1 MMKYCSKCLLLLFF
15 LSLGISG
22 MAQSNKWRDIYK
34 VKKKDTLF
42 GIAKKYEISLVDLM
56 DANPDMKKEGYEL
69 KKGDMIFIPFDKTEE
84 QKAEEAKK
92 AAEAERIKLYGANDV
107 RNRAIRVGVML
118 PLHNV
123 DGDGRRMVEYY
134 RGILM
139 ACDSL
144 KKQGISTNVFAWN
157 VPIDADIRQTLLE
170 KNADNCDIIFGPLY
184 TKQVNALSE
193 FCRTYNIK
201 MVIPFSING
210 NAVETNPQI
219 FQVYQSVS
227 NLNADAI
234 NAFMERFPNH
244 HPVFIDCNDSTSQKG
259 NFTSGLRKQL
269 EAKGVKYSITNLRSP
284 DDAFARAFSAS
295 QQNVVILNT
304 ARSPQLN
311 STLARLNTLTGA
323 NPNLSISMYGYT
335 EWLMY
340 TKVYTSYF
348 HKYEAYIPTT
358 FYYNANSLQT
368 QQLEANY
375 KKWFNGE
382 MQPSL
387 PRFAITGFDQ
397 ANFFLRGLHQ
407 YGTDFK
413 GLKSQRVYS
422 HLQTPL
428 IFKQT
433 NAMGGMQN
441 EAFMLVHYT
450 KDNRIESINY

>member
-1 MMKYCSKCLLLLFF
+1 MKFISKCILLVFLLSTGFPV
-15 LSLGISG
+15 
-22 MAQSNKWRDIYK
+22 MAQTNKWRDIYK
-34 VKKKDTLF
+34 AKKKDTLF
-42 GIAKKYEISLVDLM
+42 GIAKKYDITLVELM

-69 KKGDMIFIPFDKTEE
+69 KKGDMIFIPFEKTEA

-92 AAEAERIKLYGANDV
+92 AAEAEKLKLYGPNDV

-123 DGDGRRMVEYY
+123 DGDGRRMVEFY

-139 ACDSL
+139 ACDTL
-144 KKQGISTNVFAWN
+144 KKQGISTEIFAWN

-210 NAVETNPQI
+210 RTVDTNPQI

-227 NLNADAI
+227 KLNNDAI
-234 NAFMERFPNH
+234 NAFLERFPNH
-244 HPVFIDCNDSTSQKG
+244 HPVFVDCNDSTSQKG
-259 NFTSGLRKQL
+259 IFTKGLREQL
-269 EAKGVKYSITNLRSP
+269 DAKGVKYSITNLKSP
-284 DDAFARAFSAS
+284 DDAFARAFSTS
-295 QQNVVILNT
+295 QPNVVILNT

-311 STLARLNTLTGA
+311 STLARLNAIRAGTPTLK
-323 NPNLSISMYGYT
+323 ISMYGYT

-340 TKVYTSYF
+340 TRVYTEYF
-348 HKYEAYIPTT
+348 HKYDAYIPTT
-358 FYYNANSLQT
+358 FYYNAKSTLT
-368 QQLEANY
+368 QQLESKY
-375 KKWFNGE
+375 KQWFKID
-382 MQPSL
+382 MQQSL
-387 PRFAITGFDQ
+387 PRFALTGYDQ
-397 ANFFLRGLHQ
+397 ANFFLKGLHQ
-407 YGTDFK
+407 HGVDFK
-413 GLKSQRVYS
+413 GTKAQNVYS
-422 HLQTPL
+422 HVQTPL
-428 IFKQT
+428 NFKQT

-450 KDNRIESINY
+450 VDNRIESINY

>member
-1 MMKYCSKCLLLLFF
+1 MKLFSKCILLAFLFS
-15 LSLGISG
+15 LSLPT
-22 MAQSNKWRDIYK
+22 MAQTNKWRDIYK
-34 VKKKDTLF
+34 AKKKDTLF
-42 GIAKKYEISLVDLM
+42 GIAKKYEISLVELM
-56 DANPDMKKEGYEL
+56 EANPDMKKEGYEL
-69 KKGDMIFIPFDKTEE
+69 KKGDMIFIPFQKTEE
-84 QKAEEAKK
+84 QRAAEAKK
-92 AAEAERIKLYGANDV
+92 AAEEEKIKLYGANDV

-139 ACDSL
+139 ACESL
-144 KKQGISTNVFAWN
+144 KAQGISTNVFAWN

-184 TKQVNALSE
+184 TKQVNALAE

-210 NAVETNPQI
+210 RTVDTNPQI

-227 NLNADAI
+227 DLNNDAI
-234 NAFMERFPNH
+234 KAFLERFPNH

-259 NFTSGLRKQL
+259 IFTSGLRKQL
-269 EAKGVKYSITNLRSP
+269 EAKGVNYSITNLKSP
-284 DDAFARAFSAS
+284 DDAFARAFSTS

-311 STLARLNTLTGA
+311 STLARLNTLTAA
-323 NPNLSISMYGYT
+323 NPGLMISMYGYT

-340 TKVYTSYF
+340 TKVYTNYY

-358 FYYNANSLQT
+358 FYYNANSTKT
-368 QQLEANY
+368 QQLENDY
-375 KKWFNGE
+375 KRWFNSE

-387 PRFAITGFDQ
+387 PRFAITGYDQ
-397 ANFFLRGLHQ
+397 ANFFLQGLHQ
-407 YGTDFK
+407 YGADFK
-413 GLKSQRVYS
+413 GLKSQNTYV

-428 IFKQT
+428 NFKQT

-441 EAFMLVHYT
+441 EAFMLVHNT

>member
-1 MMKYCSKCLLLLFF
+1 MKFISKCILLVFLLSTGFPV
-15 LSLGISG
+15 
-22 MAQSNKWRDIYK
+22 MAQTNKWRDIYK
-34 VKKKDTLF
+34 AKKKDTLF
-42 GIAKKYEISLVDLM
+42 GIAKKYDITLVELM

-69 KKGDMIFIPFDKTEE
+69 KKGDMIFIPFEKTEA

-92 AAEAERIKLYGANDV
+92 AAEAERLKLYGPNDV

-123 DGDGRRMVEYY
+123 DGDGRRMVEFY

-139 ACDSL
+139 ACDTL

-170 KNADNCDIIFGPLY
+170 KNADDCDIIFGPLY
-184 TKQVNALSE
+184 TKQVGALSE

-210 NAVETNPQI
+210 NTVETNPQI

-227 NLNADAI
+227 NLNQDAI

-244 HPVFIDCNDSTSQKG
+244 HPVFVDCNDSTSQKG
-259 NFTSGLRKQL
+259 IFTMGLRKQL
-269 EAKGVKYSITNLRSP
+269 DAKGVKYSITNLKSP
-284 DDAFARAFSAS
+284 DDAFARAFSTS

-311 STLARLNTLTGA
+311 STLAKLNTLKAG
-323 NPNLSISMYGYT
+323 NPSVMISMFGYT

-340 TKVYTSYF
+340 TKVYTSYY
-348 HKYEAYIPTT
+348 HKYDTYIPTS
-358 FYYNANSLQT
+358 FYYNAQSTLT
-368 QQLEANY
+368 QQLEQKY
-375 KKWFNGE
+375 RKWFNSD

-397 ANFFLRGLHQ
+397 ANFFLKGLHQ
-407 YGTDFK
+407 YGADFK
-413 GLKSQRVYS
+413 GLKSQNGYS

-428 IFKQT
+428 NFKQT

-450 KDNRIESINY
+450 PDNRVESINY